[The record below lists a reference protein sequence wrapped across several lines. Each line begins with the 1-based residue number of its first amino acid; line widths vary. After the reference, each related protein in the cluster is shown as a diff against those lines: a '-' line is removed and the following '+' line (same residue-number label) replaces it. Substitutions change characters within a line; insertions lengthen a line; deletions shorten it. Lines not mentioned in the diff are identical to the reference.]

1 MAKIALIESK
11 PSRTDFVGRFDNAL
25 EFERKNQNELG
36 KVILAAYAYGMTPK
50 QIRDAITSN
59 RAYESKLNDDTVTT
73 HMGDQII
80 QRENKTD
87 DLLTKEKAQQLEK
100 VKKEE
105 DKKEKKVVK
114 RNKPSKRNEKQ
125 KSKSGL
131 SNLKNQ

>member
-1 MAKIALIESK
+1 MSNKIDNEKVYKTVLETLTNNYTVNLFSSLERENLAK
-11 PSRTDFVGRFDNAL
+11 
-25 EFERKNQNELG
+25 
-36 KVILAAYAYGMTPK
+36 KVAYRLDVVTG
-50 QIRDAITSN
+50 Q
-59 RAYESKLNDDTVTT
+59 SKLNDDTVTT